1 MSLGRLPSPSDPDA
15 LTVIARDTDG
25 RAQGYLHL
33 VPCWGDEPGFSLDQM
48 RRRPDTPNGLTEWM
62 IAETMLQLGG
72 RGVSRFSLNFAVR
85 GRLFDERVKLA
96 PHQRLEVAILGWL
109 NPFFQLER
117 LRDFNA
123 KFDPEWVPRF
133 VYYEAPLSLP
143 RVLLAYLETE
153 ALVRLPLIGSKG
165 KLRRLPELV

>member
-15 LTVIARDTDG
+15 LTVIARDAEG

-85 GRLFDERVKLA
+85 GRLFDERVKLG
-96 PHQRLEVAILGWL
+96 EIG
-109 NPFFQLER
+109 
-117 LRDFNA
+117 
-123 KFDPEWVPRF
+123 
-133 VYYEAPLSLP
+133 Y
-143 RVLLAYLETE
+143 
-153 ALVRLPLIGSKG
+153 RLPGPHPDSGMIAAVSGTA
-165 KLRRLPELV
+165 PYIE